1 MSHHDDWESALDKI
15 DWNDVLRDVDKK
27 LLENLAAELRFK
39 SYNVLEHASQPLG
52 DGYYITH
59 LSEGT
64 WAFWNNSRYVEED
77 VQFFDT
83 SQQFLH
89 FALERFSIQGEEVE
103 SLVELLAQARQMK
116 QCFHCGFHFDPEDPA
131 RKELGIDG
139 IYLDEEEQHAEC
151 CSPQCAVEAMVQEW
165 KEG

>member
-1 MSHHDDWESALDKI
+1 MSQNEDWESALDKI
-15 DWNDVLRDVDKK
+15 DWNDVLQDVDKQ

-39 SYNVLEHASQPLG
+39 SYESLELASQPLG
-52 DGYYITH
+52 DGYYITY

-64 WAFWNNSRYVEED
+64 WAFWNNARYVEED
-77 VQFFDT
+77 VQFFET

-89 FALERFSIQGEEVE
+89 FALERFKIQGEEVE
-103 SLVELLAQARQMK
+103 SLINLLSETRQMK
-116 QCFHCGFHFDPEDPA
+116 QCAYCECEFDPEDPA

-139 IYLDEEEQHAEC
+139 IYLDEEEQEREC